1 MGKYINQI
9 GTLPTPASYEGK
21 CKFLESNGAVK
32 CSDLRYLPNMICV
45 IDNGFFA
52 AAAYAYNESEYEEF
66 KQPDGRPKQWYT
78 LDNAEE
84 YAK

>member
-1 MGKYINQI
+1 
-9 GTLPTPASYEGK
+9 
-21 CKFLESNGAVK
+21 
-32 CSDLRYLPNMICV
+32 MICV